1 MRSAFK
7 QMEETGH
14 EGQTNYQL
22 GDKFIYLNNFLFMY
36 ELMNMKLE
44 FDLALMHID
53 AKLFFLFVGT

>member
-22 GDKFIYLNNFLFMY
+22 GDKFIYIFMQ
-36 ELMNMKLE
+36 
-44 FDLALMHID
+44 FC
-53 AKLFFLFVGT
+53 V

>member
-1 MRSAFK
+1 MRSDCK
-7 QMEETGH
+7 HMEEIVY
-14 EGQTNYQL
+14 EGQSNYQL